1 MQANQGLVAIVVKR
15 YLGMGLSQSDLM
27 QEGNIGLL
35 RAVEKFDHRRGC
47 RFSTYAT
54 WWIRQGVRR
63 ALANQARTIRLPV
76 HAADARYALRQ
87 ASNKM
92 EARLGRVPS
101 SAELAEQT
109 GLELGTV
116 SKLMNLVGE
125 PVSLEAPRGEDGDV
139 FLYDS
144 ISDPSARDP
153 AEQAHDRDI
162 KVKLERLVGVLTP
175 REARMVQ
182 LRYGLDGRDER
193 TLDEIRA
200 RVQRDSRARP
210 PAARPCAREARR
222 RSRPHPRRRMS
233 PHRAGARTRC
243 SGRGGRAASSESER
257 LALLRGGRP
266 RGAAGH
272 ALARGRERVDLV
284 KPVCGS
290 WIAGMSF
297 VPGVTPPAITSARPR
312 WFLVSHAGLVVRAED
327 VAVGWPSC
335 TDVLSSVSIR
345 NAPSTSDAMTTRI
358 ALLSTSRRPHSP
370 TLGGPGACVAC
381 TPALG
386 DELFSVAGRAVQLA
400 TFAVTHR
407 YCGRCGQRT
416 RRMPGEHC
424 VRCDACELSAYPRI
438 APAII
443 VLVRRGSRALLGRSA
458 RFPDG
463 MYSTLAGF
471 VEPGECLEQTV
482 AREVREEAGVEVD
495 NIRYFGSQPWPFP
508 HSLMVGF
515 TADHAGGEIHV
526 DGTEIIDARWFSVD
540 DLPIVPPKPSIARRL
555 IDAWLEAVGGLR

>member
-1 MQANQGLVAIVVKR
+1 MRLEACTAGLPVSGGLGGHWYEQLSSTSCRRHLPRRIMDDNNNIHVHGSGAPDNVPFMTSVARPVRTRNVASPSQSAKQRSTAVRAVERTIPLRAAPPLDGIGDYTRLARGREAELVQQIAELRQDLLALALEAEPVHDALEELRVELGRGEHPIGDLLDIRGLAVALEPSAFEAFCVEVAHLRQAFAGARGGAARERLRQLLAEAPLGEVAALRLLGALRPQAAFDSDEELDELEPEPVVAPELPSELEQRVLAAERRLRRAEGRFVQANQGLVAIVVKR
-15 YLGMGLSQSDLM
+15 YLGMGLSQPDLM

-144 ISDPSARDP
+144 LSDPAARDP

-193 TLDEIRA
+193 TLDEIGLEFSVTRE
-200 RVQRDSRARP
+200 RVRQLL
-210 PAARPCAREARR
+210 
-222 RSRPHPRRRMS
+222 
-233 PHRAGARTRC
+233 
-243 SGRGGRAASSESER
+243 GRALEK
-257 LALLRGGRP
+257 L
-266 RGAAGH
+266 RGAA
-272 ALARGRERVDLV
+272 AL
-284 KPVCGS
+284 
-290 WIAGMSF
+290 
-297 VPGVTPPAITSARPR
+297 
-312 WFLVSHAGLVVRAED
+312 
-327 VAVGWPSC
+327 
-335 TDVLSSVSIR
+335 
-345 NAPSTSDAMTTRI
+345 
-358 ALLSTSRRPHSP
+358 
-370 TLGGPGACVAC
+370 
-381 TPALG
+381 TPA
-386 DELFSVAGRAVQLA
+386 
-400 TFAVTHR
+400 
-407 YCGRCGQRT
+407 
-416 RRMPGEHC
+416 
-424 VRCDACELSAYPRI
+424 DA
-438 APAII
+438 
-443 VLVRRGSRALLGRSA
+443 
-458 RFPDG
+458 
-463 MYSTLAGF
+463 
-471 VEPGECLEQTV
+471 
-482 AREVREEAGVEVD
+482 
-495 NIRYFGSQPWPFP
+495 
-508 HSLMVGF
+508 
-515 TADHAGGEIHV
+515 
-526 DGTEIIDARWFSVD
+526 
-540 DLPIVPPKPSIARRL
+540 
-555 IDAWLEAVGGLR
+555 